1 MFKKIHLVIGSF
13 IALYFLPFIT
23 HKIVF
28 FPVVLIASFIPDL
41 DSVIVPKKNYKTLR
55 FLNSQSY
62 REFMHSYTFC
72 ILLSTLL
79 AFFYPILALPFFL
92 GYSFHL
98 FFDSLTVDGINPFW
112 PLKVKTKGLIVPGKS
127 SEKILMIILIIL
139 IILFILR
146 YLF

>member
-1 MFKKIHLVIGSF
+1 MFKKIHLLIGLF
-13 IALYFLPFIT
+13 IALYFLPFIE

-28 FPVVLIASFIPDL
+28 FPVVLIASLVPDL
-41 DSVIVPKKNYKTLR
+41 DSLIIPRRNYKTLK

-72 ILLSTLL
+72 IILSTVL

-98 FFDSLTVDGINPFW
+98 FYDSLTVDGINPFW
-112 PLKVKTKGLIVPGKS
+112 PLKVKTKGLIVPGRN
-127 SEKILMIILIIL
+127 SEKAIMVILIIL
-139 IILFILR
+139 IFFFILR